1 MGKLDVIAGNIYDTE
16 FFGETATSAEIA
28 ASKTRIAAWLETNIG
43 QLNILLN
50 STFRVDAN
58 NDVSP
63 DLMDEET
70 AIFIQLYLKAHYKR
84 ESQNILKNLST
95 SSYTAPST
103 AITTM
108 SDWTELREGD
118 SSIRRVAQVS
128 SPQQKVQVAQTY
140 RTFAEE
146 ADIKLSELVHSY
158 NMYKSR
164 PRQVV
169 SLEAGESECEIKH
182 VCETPTTTTTQT
194 QTPTSGGSSSYTEEN
209 FDPFFSA
216 QNE

>member
-1 MGKLDVIAGNIYDTE
+1 MGQLDVIAANIYDTE
-16 FFGETATSAEIA
+16 FYAEVATPEEIA
-28 ASKTRIAAWLETNIG
+28 ASKTRISAWLETNIG

-50 STFRVDAN
+50 SSYRVEAN

-63 DLMDEET
+63 TLVSEEI

-84 ESQNILKNLST
+84 ESQSILKNLS
-95 SSYTAPST
+95 SYTSTTPST
-103 AITTM
+103 AVTTM

-118 SSIRRVAQVS
+118 SSIKRVAQVS

-140 RTFAEE
+140 KTFAEE
-146 ADIKLSELVHSY
+146 ADIKLSELVHTY

-169 SLEAGESECEIKH
+169 SLEAGASECEVDH
-182 VCETPTTTTTQT
+182 TEETPTTT
-194 QTPTSGGSSSYTEEN
+194 PTSSGSSSSSGSQG
-209 FDPFFSA
+209 FDPFFTV
-216 QNE
+216 QDGQ

>member
-1 MGKLDVIAGNIYDTE
+1 MGQLDVIAANIYDTE
-16 FFGETATSAEIA
+16 FYAEVATPEEIA
-28 ASKTRIAAWLETNIG
+28 ASKTRISAWLETNIG

-50 STFRVDAN
+50 SSYRVNAN

-63 DLMDEET
+63 TLVSEEI

-84 ESQNILKNLST
+84 ESQSILKNLS
-95 SSYTAPST
+95 SYTSTTPST
-103 AITTM
+103 AVTTM

-118 SSIRRVAQVS
+118 SSIKRVAQVS

-140 RTFAEE
+140 KTFAEE
-146 ADIKLSELVHSY
+146 ADIKLSELVHTY

-169 SLEAGESECEIKH
+169 SLEAGASECEVDH
-182 VCETPTTTTTQT
+182 TEETPTTT
-194 QTPTSGGSSSYTEEN
+194 PTSSGSSSSSGSQGFN
-209 FDPFFSA
+209 PFFTV
-216 QNE
+216 QDGQ